1 MSVVSRKKRNNIQIK
16 DLVSVGVYTALYFI
30 MVAISALLVVFIIPG
45 YSYVFI
51 PVISA
56 LLSGTIF
63 MLMVAKVPRFGAIT
77 IMGSIMGIFFFIMGR
92 FPGALFI
99 CIGIA
104 LIADGIAYA
113 VRYKSKK
120 GLLLSYLIFSF
131 STIGPVVPM
140 FVFPN
145 LYIDQLVEIGRDAS
159 YIESAF
165 ANISQNTFLIL
176 VAGIIIAAIIG
187 GLFGQSMMK
196 KHFEKAGIV

>member
-1 MSVVSRKKRNNIQIK
+1 MSKKKKIQIK
-16 DLVSVGVYTALYFI
+16 DLVTIGVYTALYFI
-30 MVAISALLVVFIIPG
+30 MVAISALLVIFIIPG

-99 CIGIA
+99 CIVIA
-104 LIADGIAYA
+104 FIADGIAYLM
-113 VRYKSKK
+113 RYKNKK

-131 STIGPVVPM
+131 STIGPVIPM
-140 FVFPN
+140 FIFPTV
-145 LYIDQLVEIGRDAS
+145 YINQLIEVGHDAT
-159 YIESAF
+159 YIEGVF
-165 ANISQNTFLIL
+165 NNISQNTLSVLIG
-176 VAGIIIAAIIG
+176 GIIVAAIVG
-187 GLFGQSMMK
+187 GLFGQKMMN

>member
-1 MSVVSRKKRNNIQIK
+1 MVNRKNSIQIK
-16 DLVSVGVYTALYFI
+16 DLISVGVYTALYFI

-99 CIGIA
+99 CIAIA

-113 VRYKSKK
+113 VRYKSRK
-120 GLLLSYLIFSF
+120 GLLLSYLFFSF

-145 LYIDQLVEIGRDAS
+145 LYIDQLVEVGRDAS

-165 ANISQNTFLIL
+165 SNISQNTFLIL
-176 VAGIIIAAIIG
+176 MVGIVIAAFIG
-187 GLFGQSMMK
+187 GLFGQKMMK

>member
-1 MSVVSRKKRNNIQIK
+1 MSRKKRNNIQIK

-104 LIADGIAYA
+104 LIADGIAYV

>member
-1 MSVVSRKKRNNIQIK
+1 MNTKKKIQIK
-16 DLVSVGVYTALYFI
+16 DLVTIGVYTALYFI
-30 MVAISALLVVFIIPG
+30 MVAISALLVIFIVPG

-99 CIGIA
+99 CIAIA
-104 LIADGIAYA
+104 FIADGIAYLM
-113 VRYKSKK
+113 RYKNKK

-131 STIGPVVPM
+131 STIGPVIPM
-140 FVFPN
+140 FIFPTV
-145 LYIDQLVEIGRDAS
+145 YINQLIEVGHDAS
-159 YIESAF
+159 YIEGAF
-165 ANISQNTFLIL
+165 NNISQNTLSLLIG
-176 VAGIIIAAIIG
+176 GIIVAAIVG
-187 GLFGQSMMK
+187 GLFGQKMMN
-196 KHFEKAGIV
+196 KHFEKAGII

>member
-1 MSVVSRKKRNNIQIK
+1 MNRKKKIQIK
-16 DLVSVGVYTALYFI
+16 DLITIGVYTALYFI
-30 MVAISALLVVFIIPG
+30 IVAISALLVIFIIPG

-99 CIGIA
+99 CIAIA
-104 LIADGIAYA
+104 FVADGIAYLMQ
-113 VRYKSKK
+113 YKNKK

-131 STIGPVVPM
+131 STIGPVIPM
-140 FVFPN
+140 FIFPN
-145 LYIDQLVEIGRDAS
+145 VYINQLKEVGHNTS
-159 YIESAF
+159 YIEGAF
-165 ANISQNTFLIL
+165 SDISQNTFILLIG
-176 VAGIIIAAIIG
+176 GIIIAAIVG
-187 GLFGQSMMK
+187 GLFGQKMMK

>member
-1 MSVVSRKKRNNIQIK
+1 MSKKKKIQIK
-16 DLVSVGVYTALYFI
+16 DLVTIGVYTALYFI
-30 MVAISALLVVFIIPG
+30 MVAISALLVIFIIPG

-99 CIGIA
+99 CIVIA
-104 LIADGIAYA
+104 FIADGIAYLM
-113 VRYKSKK
+113 RYKNKK

-131 STIGPVVPM
+131 STIGPVIPM
-140 FVFPN
+140 FIFPTV
-145 LYIDQLVEIGRDAS
+145 YINQLIEVGHDVT
-159 YIESAF
+159 YIEGVF
-165 ANISQNTFLIL
+165 NNISQNTLSVLIG
-176 VAGIIIAAIIG
+176 GIIVAAIVG
-187 GLFGQSMMK
+187 GLFGQKMMN

>member
-1 MSVVSRKKRNNIQIK
+1 MVSRKNSIQIK
-16 DLVSVGVYTALYFI
+16 DLISVGVYTALYFI

-99 CIGIA
+99 CIAIA

-113 VRYKSKK
+113 VRYKSRK
-120 GLLLSYLIFSF
+120 GLLLSYLFFSF

-145 LYIDQLVEIGRDAS
+145 LYIDQLVEVGRDAS

-165 ANISQNTFLIL
+165 SNISQNTFLIL
-176 VAGIIIAAIIG
+176 MVGIIIAAFIG
-187 GLFGQSMMK
+187 GLFGQKMMK

>member
-1 MSVVSRKKRNNIQIK
+1 MSRKKRNSIQIK

>member
-1 MSVVSRKKRNNIQIK
+1 MSVVSRKKRNSIQIK

-45 YSYVFI
+45 YSYVFLS
-51 PVISA
+51 VISA

-140 FVFPN
+140 FVLDRKSTRLN
-145 LYIDQLVEIGRDAS
+145 SSHVAIS
-159 YIESAF
+159 YAVF
-165 ANISQNTFLIL
+165 CL
-176 VAGIIIAAIIG
+176 
-187 GLFGQSMMK
+187 K
-196 KHFEKAGIV
+196 KQ

>member
-1 MSVVSRKKRNNIQIK
+1 MSVVSRKKRNSIQIK

>member
-1 MSVVSRKKRNNIQIK
+1 MSRKKRNSIQIK

-104 LIADGIAYA
+104 LIADGIAYV

>member
-1 MSVVSRKKRNNIQIK
+1 LSKKKKIQIK
-16 DLVSVGVYTALYFI
+16 DLVTIGVYTALYFI
-30 MVAISALLVVFIIPG
+30 MVAISALLVIFIIPG

-99 CIGIA
+99 CIVIA
-104 LIADGIAYA
+104 FIADGIAYLM
-113 VRYKSKK
+113 RYKNKK

-131 STIGPVVPM
+131 STIGPVIPM
-140 FVFPN
+140 FIFPTV
-145 LYIDQLVEIGRDAS
+145 YINQLIEVGHDAT
-159 YIESAF
+159 YIEGVF
-165 ANISQNTFLIL
+165 NNISQNTLSVLIG
-176 VAGIIIAAIIG
+176 GIIVAAIVG
-187 GLFGQSMMK
+187 GLFGQKMMN

>member
-1 MSVVSRKKRNNIQIK
+1 VSRKKRNSIQIK